1 MCVCV
6 SVFMCAGPGKP
17 IPPKSN
23 YNPSLSPTPFNQI
36 AGLSIAEKTE
46 GPCRQTSH
54 EIGIL

>member
-1 MCVCV
+1 MCV